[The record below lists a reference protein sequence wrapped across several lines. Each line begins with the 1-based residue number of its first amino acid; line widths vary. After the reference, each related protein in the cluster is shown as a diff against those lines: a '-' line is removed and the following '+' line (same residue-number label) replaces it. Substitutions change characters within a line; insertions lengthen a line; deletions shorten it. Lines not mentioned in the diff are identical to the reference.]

1 MPTLVSGGSS
11 SQTSGRI
18 IEANHWRAEKWL
30 TTYIDANPNR
40 STYAFCLDT
49 KHPGYFY
56 LCFKASRGSK
66 VNAWMIRVIPHAYEL
81 LKSQYPDMRALCN
94 GFKLRY
100 QSEMLKMQGGGGP
113 RGH

>member
-1 MPTLVSGGSS
+1 MKHNVSESN
-11 SQTSGRI
+11 RCLL
-18 IEANHWRAEKWL
+18 AEKWL

-40 STYAFCLDT
+40 STYAFCLDS

-56 LCFKASRGSK
+56 LCFKASRNSK
-66 VNAWMIRVIPHAYEL
+66 VNAWMIRVIPQAYEL

-100 QSEMLKMQGGGGP
+100 QSEMLKMQQGGGGG